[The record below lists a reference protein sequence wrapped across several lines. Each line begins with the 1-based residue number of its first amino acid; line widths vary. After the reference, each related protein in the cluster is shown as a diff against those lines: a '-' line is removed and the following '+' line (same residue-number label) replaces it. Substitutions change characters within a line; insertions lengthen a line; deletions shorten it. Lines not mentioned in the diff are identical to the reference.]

1 MGPQIGHPGHVQPI
15 RPMLATAGEL
25 PTGDGWAFEFK
36 WDGVRAITHVRD
48 GEARAFSRN
57 DLDITGSYPEL
68 NDLAGLVPGSCV
80 LDGEIVSFDHRG
92 RPSFGLLQSRMHVRA
107 PSRELRRRV
116 PVRYLV
122 FDLLRVDGE
131 SLLRTP
137 YAERRERL
145 ARLGLDSH
153 RHVSV
158 SPFFADADGRD
169 VLAAAREQG
178 LEGVVAKR
186 LDSVYEPGR
195 RSRAWVKVP
204 LVFRQEVVV
213 GGWRPGEGSRE
224 GTIGALLLGA
234 YDETGLR
241 YIGDVGTGFD
251 GATLR
256 DLQRRLDALRADA
269 CPFVDSVPRD
279 RARHARWVEP
289 RLVGEVAYRSW
300 TLEHRLRQSSWQGLR
315 MDKEPHEVVLG

>member
-1 MGPQIGHPGHVQPI
+1 
-15 RPMLATAGEL
+15 MLATPGEL

-36 WDGVRAITHVRD
+36 WDGVRAVTHVGD
-48 GEARAFSRN
+48 GVARAFSRN
-57 DLDITGSYPEL
+57 DLDVTGSYPEL
-68 NDLAGLVPGSCV
+68 KGLADAVPGSCV
-80 LDGEIVSFDHRG
+80 LDGEIVTLDQHG
-92 RPSFGLLQSRMHVRA
+92 RPSFSLLQSRMHVRE
-107 PSRELRRRV
+107 PGRDLRRRV

-122 FDLLRVDGE
+122 FDLLRVDDE
-131 SLLRTP
+131 SLLGTP
-137 YAERRERL
+137 YVERRDRL
-145 ARLGLDSH
+145 AQLGLTSH

-158 SPFFADADGRD
+158 SPFFADADGSD

-186 LDSVYEPGR
+186 LDSTYEPGR

-204 LVFRQEVVV
+204 LVSRQEVVV
-213 GGWRPGEGSRE
+213 GGWRPGAGSRE

-241 YIGDVGTGFD
+241 YLGDVGTGFD
-251 GATLR
+251 AATLR
-256 DLQRRLDALRADA
+256 DLQRRLEPLRIDA
-269 CPFVDSVPRD
+269 CPFVNAVPRE

-300 TLEHRLRQSSWQGLR
+300 TLEGRLRHSSWQGLR
-315 MDKEPHEVVLG
+315 MDKEPHEVVVG